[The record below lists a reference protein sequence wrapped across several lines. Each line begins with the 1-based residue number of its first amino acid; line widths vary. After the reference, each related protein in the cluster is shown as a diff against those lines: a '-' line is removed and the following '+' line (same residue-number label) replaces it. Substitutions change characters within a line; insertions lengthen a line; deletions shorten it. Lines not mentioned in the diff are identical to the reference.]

1 MGRASA
7 QLAIEDEAA
16 PVTDPDGTR
25 TLVRAA
31 SAAVTTEDAEAQ
43 RHRRDV
49 EDVERV
55 AAGDQRAFRDLVERY
70 QDRIFGFCLRMLSD
84 PSEAEDIA
92 QDVFL
97 TLYRHASSFRGESRV
112 STWLYRIA
120 KNQTLNRLKYLDRR
134 GRGSRTSLHVVKEE
148 ALVDAGR
155 RPDEHHEHRELW
167 RHVRGALAELEE
179 DYRLVVVL
187 RDIDGLPY
195 EEIAQITGLP
205 KGTVKSRIHRGRQ
218 ALASRLEGLDQ

>member
-1 MGRASA
+1 MGAMARASA
-7 QLAIEDEAA
+7 QLAFEDEAA
-16 PVTDPDGTR
+16 PMTDLDGPGTI
-25 TLVRAA
+25 VRAA
-31 SAAVTTEDAEAQ
+31 SAAEGPEDAEAA

-49 EDVERV
+49 EDLERV
-55 AAGDQRAFRDLVERY
+55 VAGDERAFRDLVDRY
-70 QDRIFGFCLRMLSD
+70 RDRIFGFCLRMLSD
-84 PSEAEDIA
+84 PSEAEDVA

-134 GRGSRTSLHVVKEE
+134 GRGSRTPLHVVRED
-148 ALVDAGR
+148 ALVDGGR

-167 RHVRGALAELEE
+167 RHVQDALAELEE

-205 KGTVKSRIHRGRQ
+205 KGTVKSRIQIGR
-218 ALASRLEGLDQ
+218 AHV

>member
-1 MGRASA
+1 VGRAAA
-7 QLAIEDEAA
+7 QIAIEDAAA
-16 PVTDPDGTR
+16 PMAEAD
-25 TLVRAA
+25 A
-31 SAAVTTEDAEAQ
+31 DAE
-43 RHRRDV
+43 RHRQDL
-49 EDVERV
+49 EDIARV
-55 AAGDQRAFRDLVERY
+55 ARGDERAFRALVERY
-70 QDRIFGFCLRMLSD
+70 QDRIFAFCFRMLSD
-84 PSEAEDIA
+84 ASEAEDVA

-97 TLYRHASSFRGESRV
+97 TLYRYAASFRGESRV

-134 GRGSRTSLHVVKEE
+134 GRGARTSLHVVRED
-148 ALVDAGR
+148 ALVDGGR

-167 RHVRGALAELEE
+167 RHVQAALDELED

-187 RDIDGLPY
+187 RDVDGLPY

>member
-7 QLAIEDEAA
+7 IGVHGAGPREPGAPSSEATPGREADGPAPDIREHAEDLEH
-16 PVTDPDGTR
+16 
-25 TLVRAA
+25 L
-31 SAAVTTEDAEAQ
+31 
-43 RHRRDV
+43 
-49 EDVERV
+49 ERV
-55 AAGDQRAFRDLVERY
+55 AKGDERSFRFLVERY
-70 QDRIFGFCLRMLSD
+70 QDRIFGFCARMLSD
-84 PSEAEDIA
+84 PSEAEDVA

-97 TLYRHASSFRGESRV
+97 TLYRHAAGFRGESRV

-134 GRGSRTSLHVVKEE
+134 GRGVRTSLHVVRDD
-148 ALVDAGR
+148 ALVDAR
-155 RPDEHHEHRELW
+155 PRPDDQHEARETW
-167 RHVRGALAELEE
+167 RRVRVELEQLE
-179 DYRLVVVL
+179 DDYRMVVVL
-187 RDIDGLPY
+187 RDLDGLSY